1 MYLNLRKRALLPAIG
16 ALVLVGM
23 LATAQIANAVF
34 VRPKAASPFQTS
46 LVIAHDECV
55 PGSAFEN
62 SIHNPA
68 NLAGVSCEPERK
80 SSTRI
85 THGDPAINGQVAN
98 FQGNVKLVVS
108 LCPGASCDVLFPSAS
123 VTPATGL
130 VGAGSGN
137 NYLQDVRCGPLNGA
151 CVPGSAVGWTGAGTG
166 DDYAGIL
173 VASSSI
179 RITDNNN
186 ETTTGSG
193 VYTDTG
199 TVQNITF
206 SVPMK
211 CTPTAATGAGG
222 FCTPLA
228 FDAAVGGPPGGVTG
242 ANSICACVASGKRSN
257 IENGQIGVID
267 GGADGNPSTTPA
279 DNRPVAR
286 QGIFIP

>member
-1 MYLNLRKRALLPAIG
+1 MNLSLRKRALLPAIG

-46 LVIAHDECV
+46 LVIAHDECI
-55 PGSAFEN
+55 AANFN

-68 NLAGVSCEPERK
+68 NLAGSSCEPQVK

-85 THGDPAINGQVAN
+85 THGDPVINGQTAS
-98 FQGNVKLVVS
+98 FQGNVKLVVTS
-108 LCPGASCDVLFPSAS
+108 PADVLFPSAS
-123 VTPATGL
+123 VNVATGL

-137 NYLQDVRCGPLNGA
+137 NYLQDVRCGPANGA
-151 CVPGSAVGWTGAGTG
+151 CVPGSAAGWSATDGSTG
-166 DDYAGIL
+166 DDYVGIL

-186 ETTTGSG
+186 ETTSGSG

-211 CTPTAATGAGG
+211 CSATAATTAGG

-228 FDAAVGGPPGGVTG
+228 FDNTVGGPPGGVTG

-257 IENGQIGVID
+257 IENGQITVID
-267 GGADGNPSTTPA
+267 GGADGNPNSTPA

-286 QGIFIP
+286 QGVFIP